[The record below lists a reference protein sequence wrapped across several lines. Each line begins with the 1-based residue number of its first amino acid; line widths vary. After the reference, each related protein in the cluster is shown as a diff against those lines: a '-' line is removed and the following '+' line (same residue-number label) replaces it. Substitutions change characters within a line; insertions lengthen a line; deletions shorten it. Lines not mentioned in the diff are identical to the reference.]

1 MQPNNLV
8 TEVSVLVI
16 SVLLILAGSVLLFF
30 GKIDATFATLMFG
43 LVAAIYGV
51 NSAYKAPSPVQQAQ
65 LGTLLTQVLSLL
77 PQQPTSTPTP
87 KP

>member
-1 MQPNNLV
+1 MQPQSNL
-8 TEVSVLVI
+8 TEISVLVI
-16 SVLLILAGSVLLFF
+16 AVLLILAGSVLLFF

-51 NSAYKAPSPVQQAQ
+51 NSAYKEPSPAQQAQ
-65 LGTLLTQVLSLL
+65 LGALLEQVLNLL
-77 PQQPTSTPTP
+77 PQPTSMPTP

>member
-1 MQPNNLV
+1 MQPNNL
-8 TEVSVLVI
+8 TEISVLVI
-16 SVLLILAGSVLLFF
+16 SVLFILAGSILLFF

-51 NSAYKAPSPVQQAQ
+51 NSAYKAPSPAQQAQ
-65 LGTLLTQVLSLL
+65 LGALLEQVLNLL
-77 PQQPTSTPTP
+77 PQSTSTPTP